1 MKKNILHKA
10 TDMFI
15 TLGFKSVTMDDLANE
30 MGISKK
36 TIYKHYKNKT
46 TLVEAASLNLF
57 EAISEGINHI
67 YDEKHNP
74 IAELYEIKNFVRVY
88 LKNENSSPQYQLQKY
103 YPKIY
108 KSLKAKQFDVMHS
121 CVIDNLNRGIDDEI
135 FRNTIDVEFISRLYF
150 SSMSTIKD
158 IELFPQ
164 SLFSINT
171 SMENFL
177 EYHIRGISTDKGIQ
191 LLNNLITKS
200 E

>member
-1 MKKNILHKA
+1 MKENILHKA

-36 TIYKHYKNKT
+36 TIYKHFKNKT
-46 TLVEAASLNLF
+46 TLVEASSFSLF
-57 EAISEGINHI
+57 ETVASGINQI

-88 LKNENSSPQYQLQKY
+88 LKYENSSPQYQLQKY

-121 CVIDNLNRGIDDEI
+121 CVIDNLNRGIEI
-135 FRNTIDVEFISRLYF
+135 GLFRSSIDVEFIARLYF
-150 SSMSTIKD
+150 SNMSIIKD

-164 SLFSINT
+164 NLFSVNT
-171 SMENFL
+171 SMENYL
-177 EYHIRGISTDKGIQ
+177 EYHIRGISTDKGLL